1 MNDLPLALAVTAG
14 SVAAVNPCGFAL
26 LPAYL
31 SMLPAGDRGGV
42 RRALGCSVAMTAGF
56 VTVFGLF
63 GLVVTPLALLLGRY
77 LPWVTIAIGLAPLA
91 LGGRLLSGHELLLR
105 VPALRTGNLSQYGY
119 GLSYAVASLSCTVGP
134 FLALTS
140 ASLTGGGVLGGLAVF
155 VAYALGMGLVITLL
169 SLAVALARGAAVA
182 RMRRILPHVPRI
194 SGALL
199 VLAGLY
205 VAYYGWYELRV
216 FAGAAAQDPIIGTV
230 TRLQGA
236 VTGWLETL
244 GPAWTAL
251 ALAVLLHVAIGR
263 SPCGATISAALVR
276 AVAAVYRRAPGG
288 RTSRHFPSGDQRP
301 GQHPQPRLPVPSPGD

>member
-1 MNDLPLALAVTAG
+1 MNDLPLALAMTAG
-14 SVAAVNPCGFAL
+14 SVAAFNPCGFAL

-31 SMLPAGDRGGV
+31 SMLLADDRGGPL
-42 RRALGCSVAMTAGF
+42 RALTLSAAMTAGF

-63 GLVVTPLALLLGRY
+63 GLVVTPLALSLGRY
-77 LPWVTIAIGLAPLA
+77 LPWVTIAVGLALLA
-91 LGGRLLSGHELLLR
+91 LGGWLLSGRELLLR

-134 FLALTS
+134 FLAIIS
-140 ASLTGGGVLGGLAVF
+140 ASLTGGGILGGLAVF

-182 RMRRILPHVPRI
+182 RMRRVLPYVPRI

-216 FAGAAAQDPIIGTV
+216 FDGAAVDDLLIGTV
-230 TRLQGA
+230 TRLQGT

-244 GPAWTAL
+244 GPAWISL
-251 ALAVLLHVAIGR
+251 ALAVLLLIAF
-263 SPCGATISAALVR
+263 AA
-276 AVAAVYRRAPGG
+276 RRAL
-288 RTSRHFPSGDQRP
+288 RR
-301 GQHPQPRLPVPSPGD
+301 